1 MVRFDIDRFP
11 PSVTPGIGTDGFSAG
26 VPVGIGVSLKLTN
39 HLAFE
44 LNGRY
49 TYALSDELNGT
60 VLKKGNDG
68 FLSFMAG
75 LTLDS
80 FGGKPAGAKPLE
92 VKKWVPPSIED
103 TDGDGLKDADEIS
116 RYQTDPSKADTDG
129 DDLSDDD
136 EVVVLMT
143 DPTRADTD
151 GGSVSDGNEIAR
163 GTDPL
168 DAADDVPQIVLETVY
183 FATDAAV
190 FTPQTLSILDNLG
203 AMLAANPLIELE
215 IRGYSDNV
223 GTDNLGHSQAVKGSE
238 YHLMVS
244 QKRAESVKTYLVDK
258 GIAEYRLTVEAFG
271 EDHPAASNLT
281 PEDRLKNRRVEFV
294 RTK

>member
-116 RYQTDPSKADTDG
+116 RYQTDPSKASSKLTTAS
-129 DDLSDDD
+129 LY
-136 EVVVLMT
+136 
-143 DPTRADTD
+143 TRQALFWRV
-151 GGSVSDGNEIAR
+151 SVAR
-163 GTDPL
+163 WRWVAAPLAFLGWIFGTIR
-168 DAADDVPQIVLETVY
+168 DAL
-183 FATDAAV
+183 
-190 FTPQTLSILDNLG
+190 
-203 AMLAANPLIELE
+203 
-215 IRGYSDNV
+215 R
-223 GTDNLGHSQAVKGSE
+223 
-238 YHLMVS
+238 
-244 QKRAESVKTYLVDK
+244 KRRS
-258 GIAEYRLTVEAFG
+258 
-271 EDHPAASNLT
+271 P
-281 PEDRLKNRRVEFV
+281 
-294 RTK
+294 